1 MTERKFR
8 QIHLG
13 DMEVGLAEELALY
26 CLSPAQITALTGIT
40 FEITQD
46 DFDYCKG
53 ALLTT
58 LDGQQF
64 ALRSY
69 HRGPKPGITELIGSR
84 LSQDRKG
91 DARKFIDAL
100 GIPLVHVIISIADE
114 T

>member
-13 DMEVGLAEELALY
+13 DMELGLAQELALY
-26 CLSPAQITALTGIT
+26 GLSPAKITALTGIT
-40 FEITQD
+40 FEVTQD

-58 LDGQQF
+58 IDGQQF

-69 HRGPKPGITELIGSR
+69 YRGPKPGLTELIGSR
-84 LSQDRKG
+84 LSKDPKG

-100 GIPLVHVIISIADE
+100 GIPLEHVIISITDV